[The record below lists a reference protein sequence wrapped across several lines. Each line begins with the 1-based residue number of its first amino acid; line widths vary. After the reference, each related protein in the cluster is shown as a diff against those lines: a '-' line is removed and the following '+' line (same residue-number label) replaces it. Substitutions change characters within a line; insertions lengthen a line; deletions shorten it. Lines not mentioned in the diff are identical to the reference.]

1 MTAKAHP
8 GRDALRAKGWL
19 AASKWL
25 LLRRAAQFGFLGLFL
40 LGPWAGIW
48 IVEGT
53 LISSDTLDVLPLSDP
68 YALLQSLA
76 AGQVPAPAA
85 LIGGA
90 VVLAVYAVIGGRVY
104 CSWVCPINVVTDA
117 AHWLRGRL
125 DLPKGWQPKRS
136 TRFWVLAM
144 TLAVS
149 AATGVLA
156 WELVNPITL
165 LHRGLLFGLGF
176 AWTVVAAVF
185 LFDLLVSRQ
194 GWCGHLC
201 PVGALLDKAGAG
213 IAQHDAGE
221 RSQRHLQGAEG
232 QPVRRIS
239 CVRAAGAGKRRQQQH
254 GGQGDAVVKPAFHV
268 QRLPDADRHR
278 PVRDH
283 GLAQRGVGRGQDRGQ
298 QRRLPDGECRE
309 QVDGD
314 AGAGEHHQGQA
325 DDQHA
330 LRQIVIAPQQAEIDP
345 RRVGEQHQDQAF
357 CVRTGHRIL
366 ARDRPPAGNRPAGSL
381 AGIVAHGIG
390 LATPAAPGRTARAL
404 CAPPFVR

>member
-8 GRDALRAKGWL
+8 GRDAVEAKGWL
-19 AASKWL
+19 RAQKWL
-25 LLRRAAQFGFLGLFL
+25 LLRRASQFGFLGLFL

-76 AGQVPAPAA
+76 AGQVPALTA

-90 VVLAVYAVIGGRVY
+90 IVLAVYAVVGGRVY
-104 CSWVCPINVVTDA
+104 CSWVCPINPVTDL

-125 DLPKGWQPKRS
+125 GLPKGWQPKRA

-144 TLAVS
+144 TLVVS

-185 LFDLLVSRQ
+185 LFDLVVSRQ

-201 PVGALLDKAGAG
+201 PVGA
-213 IAQHDAGE
+213 
-221 RSQRHLQGAEG
+221 
-232 QPVRRIS
+232 
-239 CVRAAGAGKRRQQQH
+239 
-254 GGQGDAVVKPAFHV
+254 FY
-268 QRLPDADRHR
+268 
-278 PVRDH
+278 
-283 GLAQRGVGRGQDRGQ
+283 GLVGRVSLLRVKAA
-298 QRRLPDGECRE
+298 RRHDCDNCMDCFAVCPEP
-309 QVDGD
+309 QVITP
-314 AGAGEHHQGQA
+314 
-325 DDQHA
+325 A
-330 LRQIVIAPQQAEIDP
+330 LKGAPQGRGPVILSPDCTNCGRCIDVCSRDVFRFAARFSQAEETAP
-345 RRVGEQHQDQAF
+345 
-357 CVRTGHRIL
+357 
-366 ARDRPPAGNRPAGSL
+366 AREESK
-381 AGIVAHGIG
+381 
-390 LATPAAPGRTARAL
+390 AAA
-404 CAPPFVR
+404 